1 MVSIFNQI
9 RGPRRCSCLQNG
21 FFQRIQIS
29 MIWMGIHTISHQ
41 TSPLDGQEASWVST
55 ETMRKLTTP
64 IKPAVIN
71 LIRLL
76 CQPGGDRQGFPCVL
90 AMQYSRANF
99 PVTGILLNPHISWT
113 TWIISLKHAFSFCVT
128 CESQMNQN
136 FP

>member
-71 LIRLL
+71 LIRPL
-76 CQPGGDRQGFPCVL
+76 RQVGF
-90 AMQYSRANF
+90 AMQLQQGN
-99 PVTGILLNPHISWT
+99 ISCYWDPT
-113 TWIISLKHAFSFCVT
+113 EHTHQLDNLDHFRENGAHSLKHAFSFCVT